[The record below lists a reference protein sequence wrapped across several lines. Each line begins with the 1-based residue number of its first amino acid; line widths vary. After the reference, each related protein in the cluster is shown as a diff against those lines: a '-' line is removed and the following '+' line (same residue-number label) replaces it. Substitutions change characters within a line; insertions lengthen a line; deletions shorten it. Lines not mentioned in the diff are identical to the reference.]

1 MDRPELNENIK
12 RIIYEELP
20 RIVSQQP
27 ELKSLIFQMIYTE
40 AAPRKKTEDRFE
52 KMLSE
57 LQEQKKELK
66 LQREE
71 WNKRFEESDRR
82 FAEHSKR
89 LDEFSRRFEES
100 DRRFAE
106 HSRRLDEYGK
116 RFEEYDKRFAEHSR
130 RLDEFSRRFEEHD
143 KRFEASD
150 RRFEEMKRES
160 DERFEKLLNKIGNVD
175 RRIDRT
181 LGALGARWGLS
192 SEYAFREAI
201 KSVFKE
207 FTNLRVEH
215 YISYDKKGDVF
226 GGPEQVEI
234 DVVLKNGSLWLM
246 EIKSSISKPEVYTF
260 IRKAEFYEK
269 EKGRKADRL
278 IIVSP
283 MFNPDATVAAEKLGI
298 ETYSAPE
305 DIKDLQ

>member
-82 FAEHSKR
+82 FAEHSK
-89 LDEFSRRFEES
+89 
-100 DRRFAE
+100 
-106 HSRRLDEYGK
+106 
-116 RFEEYDKRFAEHSR
+116 

-234 DVVLKNGSLWLM
+234 DVVLRNGSLWLM